1 MRVVHSVTDAY
12 GAIYKA
18 LWDVG
23 LSAPDIE
30 TEQVLLS
37 LMESGYVVVKANEKK
52 LTGSQVRMIRAK
64 HKQGYSQAF
73 LGDEYGVNPATI
85 SRIVRGIYH

>member
-1 MRVVHSVTDAY
+1 MTIAYEDGFGALLDAVDRL
-12 GAIYKA
+12 GTFHDVIGTADRI
-18 LWDVG
+18 WDC
-23 LSAPDIE
+23 LEDE
-30 TEQVLLS
+30 
-37 LMESGYVVVKANEKK
+37 GYVIVRSNEKK